1 MIDVAIAI
9 DGESVGMS
17 LTRRAPDTYDP
28 NTGKG
33 VDGAST
39 TTSIRAVIQP
49 ATGNQ
54 LRDLPEG
61 VRTEAQWL
69 LWSRSEVLLDDVVTH
84 KGVEYR
90 VVYVWP
96 RDEGAFYRAALGRK
110 TK

>member
-1 MIDVAIAI
+1 MNIAGRAI
-9 DGESVGMS
+9 DRRAIGMS
-17 LTRRAPDTYDP
+17 LTRRAADSYDQ
-28 NTGKG
+28 NTGKAIE
-33 VDGAST
+33 GAPT
-39 TTSIRAVIQP
+39 TTPIKAVIQP

-69 LWSRSEVLLDDVVTH
+69 LWSRSEVVLDDTVTH
-84 KGVEYR
+84 KSIDYR

>member
-1 MIDVAIAI
+1 MNIAGMAIDRRAIA
-9 DGESVGMS
+9 MS
-17 LTRRAPDTYDP
+17 RTRKAADSYDP
-28 NTGKG
+28 NTGKTVPG
-33 VDGAST
+33 VST
-39 TTSIRAVIQP
+39 TATIKAVIQP

-69 LWSRSEVLLDDVVTH
+69 LWSRAEILLDDTITH
-84 KGVEYR
+84 KSIDYR

-96 RDEGAFYRAALGRK
+96 RDEGAFYRAALGRT

>member
-1 MIDVAIAI
+1 MNIAGLAI
-9 DGESVGMS
+9 DRRAISMT
-17 LTRRAPDTYDP
+17 LTRRAPDSYDP
-28 NTGKG
+28 DTGKAITG
-33 VDGAST
+33 VPAV
-39 TTSIRAVIQP
+39 IPIKAVIQP

-69 LWSRSEVLLDDVVTH
+69 LWSRSQVQLDDTVTH
-84 KGVEYR
+84 KGINYR

-96 RDEGAFYRAALGRK
+96 RDEGAFYRAALGRT

>member
-1 MIDVAIAI
+1 MNIAGRAI
-9 DGESVGMS
+9 DRRAIGVS
-17 LTRRAPDTYDP
+17 LTSRAPDAYDP
-28 NTGKG
+28 NTGKL
-33 VDGAST
+33 VPGAPST
-39 TTSIRAVIQP
+39 ITIRAVIQP

-61 VRTEAQWL
+61 IRTEAQWL
-69 LWSRSEVLLDDVVTH
+69 LWSRSAVALDNVVTH

-90 VVYVWP
+90 VMYLWP